1 MRIIFVISALLIINF
16 SAFSQRSQKNDLIVS
31 LREEVL
37 NKMVA
42 ALGEIKG
49 TNDYSVAF
57 VKGKYHWFLVD
68 PKIQLIP
75 DSAIFVTDAKVKV
88 GSFEYTDRVR
98 GKVSVTYNEATNQ
111 IAVKVTDAVFEIY
124 TEILGAKISIKKI
137 QLADYF
143 TAPFIFEGPMTMN
156 TDMEF
161 TMPDNTKKVLVAK
174 PSACDLKI
182 GFKEIVVSTE
192 LDFKE
197 VKMISTK

>member
-1 MRIIFVISALLIINF
+1 MRIIFILFIILSVNF
-16 SAFSQRSQKNDLIVS
+16 SAFTQRSQKNDLIVS

-37 NKMVA
+37 NKMIA

-49 TNDYSVAF
+49 SSDYSVAF
-57 VKGKYHWFLVD
+57 VKGKYYWFLQD

-75 DSAIFVTDAKVKV
+75 DSAVFTTDAKVKV
-88 GSFEYTDRVR
+88 GNTEYTDKVK
-98 GKVSVTYNEATNQ
+98 GKVAIKYNESTNQ
-111 IAVKVTDAVFEIY
+111 IAVKIIDAVFEVY
-124 TEILGAKISIKKI
+124 TEILGAKFSIKKI

-161 TMPDNTKKVLVAK
+161 TMPDDTKKILSAR
-174 PSACDLKI
+174 PSACDVKI

-192 LDFKE
+192 LGFKE
-197 VKMISTK
+197 IKPTKTK